1 MKKAILGAA
10 ILLFILIFSLAF
22 SFFPID
28 VDLSKSFLGPNP
40 SAPFGYDSLGRNLFL
55 EVARGVVISFSIA
68 LLVSLISIVL
78 GLLAAY
84 LMSINRV
91 AFSILNVVCNSF
103 KVMPVIVLAL
113 FLASVKGPSVPK
125 LIIALSLAMVSNV
138 ARTMLPRLE
147 VARKESYMDIAR
159 GFGIPEPRIFIFHGI
174 PALLAYIREEL
185 LSIMVSSILLES
197 SLSYLGCGVG
207 VSTPTIGSL
216 LSDSRPYFF
225 SYPHLIVFPALVL
238 FLLSLSLSLISSGL
252 RDISKLDPAS

>member
-1 MKKAILGAA
+1 MKKAILGVA
-10 ILLFILIFSLAF
+10 ILIFILIFSFVF

-28 VDLSKSFLGPNP
+28 VDLSKSFLEPDFL
-40 SAPFGYDSLGRNLFL
+40 SPFGYDSLGRNLFL
-55 EVARGVVISFSIA
+55 EVARGVIISLSIA
-68 LLVSLISIVL
+68 LMVSLVSLVL

-84 LMSINRV
+84 SMSTNRV

-113 FLASVKGPSVPK
+113 FLSSVEGPSVPK

-174 PALLAYIREEL
+174 PALIAYIREEF
-185 LSIMVSSILLES
+185 LSIMVSSIVLES

-225 SYPHLIVFPALVL
+225 SYPRLVVFPALVL

-252 RDISKLDPAS
+252 RYMSKLDSAT